1 MMPYWWRVWLKQKAF
16 EQQQREGSGRW
27 IWLSDLIEP
36 ERSQVLKDM
45 LMFMAE
51 FGNDV
56 KLDLYEKK

>member
-16 EQQQREGSGRW
+16 EQRQCECGRRH
-27 IWLSDLIEP
+27 IDLGDLPEP
-36 ERSQVLKDM
+36 NRTQVLEAM

-56 KLDLYEKK
+56 KIDLYEET